1 MTQPLAIIIED
12 DSKLAEIF
20 SQTLKMTGFDTQSVL
35 DGAVA
40 LERLSEITP
49 DLILLDLHLPNVSGD
64 KILRYIRADDRLAKT
79 HVFLATA
86 DHLMAQ
92 TLQDEVTLVLIKP
105 ISVSQLQLLASRILT
120 HIHPDS

>member
-64 KILRYIRADDRLAKT
+64 KILRYIRSDDRLAKT

-105 ISVSQLQLLASRILT
+105 ISVSQLQLLASRILM

>member
-1 MTQPLAIIIED
+1 
-12 DSKLAEIF
+12 
-20 SQTLKMTGFDTQSVL
+20 VL

-105 ISVSQLQLLASRILT
+105 ISVSQLQLLASRILM

>member
-64 KILRYIRADDRLAKT
+64 KILRHIRATDRLAKT

>member
-105 ISVSQLQLLASRILT
+105 ISVSQLQLLASRILM

>member
-1 MTQPLAIIIED
+1 MTQPLALIIED

-20 SQTLKMTGFDTQSVL
+20 SQTLKMTGFETQSVL

-105 ISVSQLQLLASRILT
+105 ISVSQLQLLASRILM